1 MRSSLN
7 ILRFT
12 ALLFPIFMSTSC
24 TDDPIEIPEPDT
36 MAPQSMV
43 LFPVDGE
50 SVSGEVIIQVRAV
63 DNDRVDSVQ
72 FLINQVLVFTDSTD
86 NDNIFTFKCLKLC
99 GFFRCYVQ
107 SWIKFFPDSK
117 VPTVLKPRTKK

>member
-1 MRSSLN
+1 
-7 ILRFT
+7 
-12 ALLFPIFMSTSC
+12 MSTSC

-63 DNDRVDSVQ
+63 IRVDSVQ

-86 NDNIFTFKCLKLC
+86 NDNIFTFKWNTNENVTADGDHQNYTL
-99 GFFRCYVQ
+99 
-107 SWIKFFPDSK
+107 
-117 VPTVLKPRTKK
+117 RTIITTFLQ